1 MHAHETSAAP
11 AADGALVTPRTV
23 LFDFDGVLSHGDAFR
38 LFIRQRYRYSLWR
51 TPLAVL
57 ALPWLLALLLVR
69 RRWPRGSLVHI
80 ALLGL
85 GERRYRVVA
94 EQFADH
100 LARRP
105 RQFLRDGLLALRRH
119 QAAGDR
125 VLVVT
130 GCEQVLVT
138 RLLAQLGLPALEIVA
153 SQLRPGWFG
162 MRLQQHNLSARK
174 LERLQALGLASWDIA
189 YTDSDH
195 DVPMLRPAR
204 EAVLVNASPAQCK
217 KVERA
222 IGRSATRVA
231 WH

>member
-1 MHAHETSAAP
+1 MHAEEASAISVG
-11 AADGALVTPRTV
+11 DGAASGGRIV
-23 LFDFDGVLSHGDAFR
+23 LFDFDGVLSHGDAFA
-38 LFIRQRYRYSLWR
+38 LFVRERYRRSLWR

-57 ALPWLLALLLVR
+57 ALPWLLALLVVR
-69 RRWPRGSLVHI
+69 RRLPRRTLVHI

-85 GERRYRVVA
+85 DERGYRAAA

-125 VLVVT
+125 VVVVT
-130 GCEQVLVT
+130 GCEHLLVS
-138 RLLAQLGLPALEIVA
+138 RLLDQLGLSAIEIVA
-153 SQLRPGWFG
+153 SRLRPGWLG
-162 MRLQQHNLSARK
+162 MRVQQHNLGARK
-174 LERLQALGLASWDIA
+174 VQGLRVLGLEAWDLA

-222 IGRSATRVA
+222 LGRTATRVE
-231 WH
+231 WR

>member
-1 MHAHETSAAP
+1 MRAEESP
-11 AADGALVTPRTV
+11 AMPADDVVAVGPRTV
-23 LFDFDGVLSHGDAFR
+23 LFDFDGVLSHGDAFY
-38 LFIRQRYRYSLWR
+38 LFIRERYRRSLWR

-57 ALPWLLALLLVR
+57 ALPWLLVLLLAR
-69 RRWPRGSLVHI
+69 RRLPRRSLVHI

-85 GERRYRVVA
+85 GERGYRRAA

-125 VLVVT
+125 VIVVT
-130 GCEQVLVT
+130 GCEQMLVT
-138 RLLAQLGLPALEIVA
+138 RLLAQLGLPEVEIVA
-153 SQLRPGWFG
+153 SQVRPGWFG
-162 MRLQQHNLSARK
+162 MRLQQHNLGARK
-174 LERLQALGLASWDIA
+174 LRRLRALGLGSWDVA
-189 YTDSDH
+189 YSDSEH

-222 IGRSATRVA
+222 LGHATTRVE
-231 WH
+231 WY

>member
-1 MHAHETSAAP
+1 MSPEMPSAAP
-11 AADGALVTPRTV
+11 AGAGAPTRRVV
-23 LFDFDGVLSHGDAFR
+23 LFDFDGVLSHGDAFY
-38 LFIRQRYRYSLWR
+38 LFVRERYRRSLWR
-51 TPLAVL
+51 TPLALL
-57 ALPWLLALLLVR
+57 ALPWLLVLLVTR
-69 RRWPRGSLVHI
+69 RRLPRRTLVHI

-85 GERRYRVVA
+85 GERRYRVAA
-94 EQFADH
+94 ERFADH

-125 VLVVT
+125 VIVVT
-130 GCEQVLVT
+130 GCEQVLVS

-162 MRLQQHNLSARK
+162 MRLAQHNLGAGK
-174 LERLQALGLASWDIA
+174 LQRLHALGLTAWDFA
-189 YTDSDH
+189 YSDSDH

-204 EAVLVNASPAQCK
+204 DAVLVNATPAQCK

-222 IGRSATRVA
+222 LGRAATRA
-231 WH
+231 EWN

>member
-1 MHAHETSAAP
+1 MHAQETTANPPGIDARVAP
-11 AADGALVTPRTV
+11 RIV
-23 LFDFDGVLSHGDAFR
+23 LFDFDGVLSHGDAFHR
-38 LFIRQRYRYSLWR
+38 FIRERYRRSLWR

-69 RRWPRGSLVHI
+69 RRLPRRTLVHI

-85 GERRYRVVA
+85 GERRYRVAA
-94 EQFADH
+94 ERFADH

-119 QAAGDR
+119 HAAGER
-125 VLVVT
+125 VIVVT
-130 GCEQVLVT
+130 GCEQVLVS
-138 RLLAQLGLPALEIVA
+138 RMLAQLGLPALEIVA

-162 MRLQQHNLSARK
+162 MRLKQHNLGARK
-174 LERLQALGLASWDIA
+174 VERLRALGLTTWDLA
-189 YTDSDH
+189 YSDSDH

-204 EAVLVNASPAQCK
+204 DAVLVNATPTQCK

-222 IGRSATRVA
+222 LGRAATRVE
-231 WH
+231 WY